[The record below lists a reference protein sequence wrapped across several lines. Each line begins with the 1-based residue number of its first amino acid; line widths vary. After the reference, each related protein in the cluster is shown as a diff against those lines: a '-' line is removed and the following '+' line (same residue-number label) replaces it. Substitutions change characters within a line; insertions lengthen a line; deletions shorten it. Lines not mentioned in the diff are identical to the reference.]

1 MRMIT
6 HQEKVKVE
14 SEDDEKKETLIVKE
28 APAPKLLSLS
38 ADQGY
43 RDTAINNDRDDLHED

>member
-38 ADQGY
+38 ADQGF
-43 RDTAINNDRDDLHED
+43 RDTAINNDRDYLHED

>member
-1 MRMIT
+1 MIT
-6 HQEKVKVE
+6 HQEKVKLVE

-28 APAPKLLSLS
+28 APVPKHLSLS
-38 ADQGY
+38 ADQGF